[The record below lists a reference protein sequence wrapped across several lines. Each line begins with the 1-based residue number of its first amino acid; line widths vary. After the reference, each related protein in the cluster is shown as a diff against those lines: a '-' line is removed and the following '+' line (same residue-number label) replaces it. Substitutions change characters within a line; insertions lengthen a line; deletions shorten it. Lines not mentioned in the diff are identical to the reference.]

1 MTIIEGMA
9 DLKMKNNHEYLVKV
23 GALVVFAIAM
33 GLLEAVVVVYLR
45 TLVYPDG
52 FRFPLKIL
60 SEQIYAVEVAREAAT
75 LVMLAGVGAA
85 AGRKYYDRLAYFLL
99 TFAVW
104 DIFYYVFLKIYLD
117 WPATLLDWDILFL
130 IPTTWIGPVL
140 APVLCSL
147 VMILMAALI
156 LYFDQHEK
164 LICFNTLEWAGIY
177 GGALVIFLTFVRDYA
192 GMIMSSDLPQNHFVL
207 RDSTIFQGM
216 TAGFV
221 PQYYAWGWF
230 AAGLGM
236 IVLALANWTRRSRMA

>member
-1 MTIIEGMA
+1 M
-9 DLKMKNNHEYLVKV
+9 DLIMKKKNEYMVKIV
-23 GALVVFAIAM
+23 ALVVFAIAM

-52 FRFPLKIL
+52 FRFPMKML
-60 SEQIYAVEVAREAAT
+60 SEQIYTVEVAREAAT

-104 DIFYYVFLKIYLD
+104 DIFYYVFLKVYLN

-147 VMILMAALI
+147 AMILMAALI
-156 LYFDQHEK
+156 LYFDRQGR
-164 LICFNTLEWAGIY
+164 LICFNKPEWAGIY
-177 GGALVIFLTFVRDYA
+177 GGALVIFLTFIRDYA
-192 GMIMSSDLPQNHFVL
+192 SLILSSDLPQNHFVL
-207 RDSTIFQGM
+207 RDSTIFQSM

-221 PQYYAWGWF
+221 PQAYAWGWF

-236 IVLALANWTRRSRMA
+236 ILLALASWTCRTRQQSAATD